1 MALYEDL
8 WRRWPAPGVAVSLA
22 IAEGM
27 AFSPEEGLA
36 RLERFEREGALRG
49 FDRVAAARA
58 DLLSRAGRVQEA
70 RAAYASAIAGARN
83 ERERRAL
90 GRKAGVLADR

>member
-1 MALYEDL
+1 
-8 WRRWPAPGVAVSLA
+8 VSLA

-36 RLERFEREGALRG
+36 RLDRFEREGALRG
-49 FDRVAAARA
+49 FDRLSAARA
-58 DLLSRAGRVQEA
+58 DLLRRAGRGEEA
-70 RAAYASAIAGARN
+70 RAAYASAIASARN

-90 GRKAGVLADR
+90 QRKAGVRATGS